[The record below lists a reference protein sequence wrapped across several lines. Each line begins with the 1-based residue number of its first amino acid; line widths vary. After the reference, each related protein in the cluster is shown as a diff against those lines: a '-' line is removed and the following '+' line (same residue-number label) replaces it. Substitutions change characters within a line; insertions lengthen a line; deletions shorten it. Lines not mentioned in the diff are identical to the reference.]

1 MQLLNLQQKRLECKQ
16 LEREISNMRKAL
28 DNGSKKVSSEL
39 SSAFQKLF
47 SQCNE
52 KEVPSFMKLFW
63 EEQQKYISSSSPTS
77 IRYHP
82 MIIKFCLNLAAKSSS
97 AYKDLKYDSTTGTCI
112 LVLPSLRTL
121 CNYKN
126 YIRRTRGF
134 NPEVINELTKKTVSF
149 SQIERYVTILFDE
162 MKIQEKLVWDKHSGE
177 LIGFLDLGDININYA
192 TLENAQKLATRV
204 LVFLVKSVVYPL
216 SYSFATFASD
226 GINAF

>member
-28 DNGSKKVSSEL
+28 DNDSKKVTSEL

-63 EEQQKYISSSSPTS
+63 EEQQKYMSSSSPTN
-77 IRYHP
+77 IKYHP
-82 MIIKFCLNLAAKSSS
+82 TIIKFCLNLAAKSSS

-192 TLENAQKLATRV
+192 TLENAQKLATHV